1 MAIFTSISGLSAA
14 QTYLD
19 VTGHNIAN
27 ASTTGFK
34 NSRAEFADVYSRT
47 LANGCVSSQVGQ
59 GVYVSRI
66 NQQFKQGSIDVT
78 GNSLDMG
85 VAGDGFFITRDVDGG
100 IFYTRAGE
108 FSVDRD
114 GFVENAHGRKL
125 QVFPVTSADPYDVS
139 NATFAVSSSTAGLTD
154 LELPSPLGDPR
165 ATANVVVALNIDS
178 TEVAPTLPFSP
189 ANPATYNHST
199 ATTLHDSLGQAHPT
213 NMYFVKTGVNTWDMH
228 IYADQGDGTMLP
240 AGGSP
245 IALTFDAN
253 GHLQTPNPATAAA
266 MPLSITTN
274 NGSVNPIA
282 TTWNIGD
289 LTQYGNSF
297 DVNNLTQDGFAPG
310 RLTSVDVDSS
320 GVVTARYTNG
330 RVRALGQVALA
341 NFNNLQGL
349 AKVGDTAWQET
360 FASGEVRVGAPQTSN
375 FGSVNA
381 GALEASNTDVAAQ
394 MVDLILA
401 QRNYQANAQAV
412 STESTLVQTLL
423 NIR

>member
-1 MAIFTSISGLSAA
+1 MAIYTSISGLSAA

-27 ASTTGFK
+27 ASTVGFK

-47 LANGCVSSQVGQ
+47 IADGCTSSQQGQ

-66 NQQFKQGSIDVT
+66 NQQFKQGSIDIT

-100 IFYTRAGE
+100 VFYTRAGE

-114 GFVENAHGRKL
+114 GFVENAFGRKL
-125 QVFPVTSADPYDVS
+125 QVFPVASADPYDVS
-139 NATFAVSSSTAGLTD
+139 NVTFATSSSTAGLTD
-154 LELPSPLGDPR
+154 LELPSPLSDPR
-165 ATANVVVALNIDS
+165 ATVNVVMALNVDS
-178 TEVAPTLPFSP
+178 TEEVPGVIPFNPS
-189 ANPATYNHST
+189 NPATYNHST
-199 ATTLHDSLGQAHPT
+199 ATTLHDSLGQAHST
-213 NMYFVKTGVNTWDMH
+213 NMYFVKTGVNAWEMH
-228 IYADQGDGTMLP
+228 VFADPGDGTP
-240 AGGSP
+240 AVEAANSP
-245 IALTFDAN
+245 VTLSFDAN
-253 GHLQTPNPATAAA
+253 GKLQPPTPNTVG
-266 MPLSITTN
+266 LNFTTN

-282 TTWNIGD
+282 TTWDIGG

-297 DVNNLTQDGFAPG
+297 DVNNLVQDGFAPG

-360 FASGEVRVGAPQTSN
+360 FASGTVRVGAPQTSN
-375 FGSVNA
+375 FGGVNA
-381 GALEASNTDVAAQ
+381 GAVETSNTDVAGQ

-412 STESTLVQTLL
+412 STESTMIQTLL

>member
-1 MAIFTSISGLSAA
+1 MAIYTSISGLSAA

-27 ASTTGFK
+27 ASTVGFK
-34 NSRAEFADVYSRT
+34 NSRTEFADVYSRT
-47 LANGCVSSQVGQ
+47 IADGCTSSQVGQ
-59 GVYVSRI
+59 GVYVTRV
-66 NQQFKQGSIDVT
+66 NQQFKQGSIDIT
-78 GNSLDMG
+78 GNSLDMA
-85 VAGDGFFITRDVDGG
+85 VAGDGFFITKDASGG

-114 GFVENAHGRKL
+114 GFVENALGMKL

-139 NATFAVSSSTAGLTD
+139 NVTFANSSSTAGLTD
-154 LELPSPLGDPR
+154 LELPSPLSDPR
-165 ATANVVVALNIDS
+165 ATANVVMALNIDS
-178 TEVAPTLPFSP
+178 TEDVPGAAFNPL
-189 ANPATYNHST
+189 NPATYNHST
-199 ATTLHDSLGQAHPT
+199 ATTIYDSLGQAHPA
-213 NMYFVKTGVNTWDMH
+213 NMYFAKTGINTWEMH
-228 IYADQGDGTMLP
+228 VYADQGDGTMLP
-240 AGGSP
+240 AAGSP
-245 IALTFDAN
+245 VALAFDAN
-253 GHLQTPNPATAAA
+253 GKLQTPAPPA
-266 MPLSITTN
+266 MINLGITTN
-274 NGSVNPIA
+274 NGSVSPI
-282 TTWNIGD
+282 TTSWDIGS

-297 DVNNLTQDGFAPG
+297 DVNNLTQDGFSPG
-310 RLTSVDVDSS
+310 RLTSIDVGNN

-360 FASGEVRVGAPQTSN
+360 FASGEVRVGAPETSN
-375 FGSVNA
+375 FGSINA
-381 GALEASNTDVAAQ
+381 GAVETSNTDVAAQ

-412 STESTLVQTLL
+412 STESTMIQTLL

>member
-27 ASTTGFK
+27 ASTVGFK

-47 LANGCVSSQVGQ
+47 MATGCVSSQVGQ
-59 GVYVSRI
+59 GTYVTRA
-66 NQQFKQGSIDVT
+66 QQLFKQGSIDIT

-85 VAGDGFFITRDVDGG
+85 ISGDGFFVTRDPDGS
-100 IFYTRAGE
+100 IFYTRAGQ

-114 GFVENAHGRKL
+114 GFVENAMGRRL
-125 QVFPVTSADPYDVS
+125 QIFPLTSADPYDVS
-139 NATFAVSSSTAGLTD
+139 NATFATSSSTAGLSD
-154 LELPSPLGDPR
+154 LELPSPLSEPR
-165 ATANVVVALNIDS
+165 ATANVVMALNLDS
-178 TEVAPTLPFSP
+178 TETVPGVPFNP
-189 ANPATYNHST
+189 ANPASYNHST
-199 ATTLHDSLGQAHPT
+199 ATTLHDSLGQAHPAT
-213 NMYFVKTGVNTWDMH
+213 MYFAKTGTNSWEMH
-228 IYADQGDGTMLP
+228 VYADDGTGVMQP
-240 AGGSP
+240 ATGSP
-245 IALTFDAN
+245 VALTFDAD
-253 GHLQTPNPATAAA
+253 GKLTNPPQPGVV
-266 MPLSITTN
+266 PLSATTA
-274 NGSVNPIA
+274 NGSTNPIA
-282 TTWNIGD
+282 MNWDIGD

-310 RLTSVDVDSS
+310 RLTSIDVDNT

-330 RVRALGQVALA
+330 RVRALGQLALA

-360 FASGEVRVGAPQTSN
+360 FASGEVRIGAPGTSN
-375 FGSVNA
+375 FGGISA
-381 GALEASNTDVAAQ
+381 GALETSNTDVAAQ

-412 STESTLVQTLL
+412 STEGTLIQTLL

>member
-1 MAIFTSISGLSAA
+1 MAIYTSISGLSAA

-27 ASTTGFK
+27 ASTVGFK

-66 NQQFKQGSIDVT
+66 NQQFKQGSIDIT
-78 GNSLDMG
+78 GNTLDLG
-85 VAGDGFFITRDVDGG
+85 IGGDGFFITKDANGQM
-100 IFYTRAGE
+100 FYTRAGE

-114 GFVENAHGRKL
+114 GFVENAFGRRL
-125 QVFPVTSADPYDVS
+125 QAFPVSSADPYDVS
-139 NATFAVSSSTAGLTD
+139 NVTFATSSSTAGLTD

-165 ATANVVVALNIDS
+165 ATNNVVMALNLDS
-178 TEVAPTLPFSP
+178 TKAVPAVPFNRLDP
-189 ANPATYNHST
+189 ASYNHST
-199 ATTLHDSLGQAHPT
+199 ATTIYDSLGQSHST
-213 NMYFVKTGVNTWDMH
+213 TMYFAKTGTNSWEMH
-228 IYADQGDGTMLP
+228 VYADEGDGTMSQV
-240 AGGSP
+240 GGSP
-245 IALTFDAN
+245 VALTFDAN
-253 GHLQTPNPATAAA
+253 GKLTTPAPPAVI
-266 MPLSITTN
+266 PLGITTN
-274 NGSVNPIA
+274 NGSTTPIA
-282 TTWNIGD
+282 TNWDIGS

-310 RLTSVDVDSS
+310 RLASVDVSDN

-349 AKVGDTAWQET
+349 ANVGDTAWQET

-375 FGSVNA
+375 FGSVRG
-381 GALEASNTDVAAQ
+381 GAVETSNTDVAAQ

-412 STESTLVQTLL
+412 STESTLIQTLL